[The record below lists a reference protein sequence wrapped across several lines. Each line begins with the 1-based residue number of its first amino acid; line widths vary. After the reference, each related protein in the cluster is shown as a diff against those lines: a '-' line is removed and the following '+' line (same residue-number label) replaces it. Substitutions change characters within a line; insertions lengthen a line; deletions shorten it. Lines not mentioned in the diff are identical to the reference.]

1 MPAVPVRDR
10 YSRTPIVVVNQTHQ
24 KMVRFLGIT
33 SSLVSIVVVVV
44 SLCLIPSQAWG
55 VLVTAQQR
63 TTTRTTK
70 TAVATC
76 LKASSSADDSC
87 DSSVSSSSASSSDT
101 TLSTMASLSSDDE
114 NSNNI
119 AQQKHAIFFPKLC
132 VFDLDACFW
141 DQEMYTM
148 HALPTQTIE
157 GELNGRGRGV
167 VGVRST
173 DPRDPIIRLHAGS
186 LYALQQHYDQAYP
199 GMKVAFASSADTPF
213 AEECARAALK
223 LLQVVPGVTV
233 WDLVVNRDWNGHD
246 INQIGR
252 QPPLLSSNKARS
264 HFPRLRHV
272 TNHTIRYD
280 DMLFFDDCLWG
291 DHCGMVQ
298 TQCREA
304 DTGLGP
310 VTVRTPNGLGRAEW
324 QQGLELFHQRK
335 LAQQ

>member
-1 MPAVPVRDR
+1 
-10 YSRTPIVVVNQTHQ
+10 
-24 KMVRFLGIT
+24 MVRFPVCIIF
-33 SSLVSIVVVVV
+33 VSIVVL
-44 SLCLIPSQAWG
+44 SLCPFPSQAWG
-55 VLVTAQQR
+55 VAVATQQR
-63 TTTRTTK
+63 KEVTTITK
-70 TAVATC
+70 TAEATC
-76 LKASSSADDSC
+76 LKASSSSSSSSSADDSSVF
-87 DSSVSSSSASSSDT
+87 SSVSSFDP
-101 TLSTMASLSSDDE
+101 TLSTMTFSPLSSSE
-114 NSNNI
+114 SNSNCNDDDD
-119 AQQKHAIFFPKLC
+119 QQQQHSIFFPKLC

-148 HALPTQTIE
+148 HALPTQTIT
-157 GELNGRGRGV
+157 GELSNGRGQGV

-186 LYALQQHYDQAYP
+186 LFALQQHYDQAYP

-223 LLQVVPGVTV
+223 LLQVVPGLTV
-233 WDLVVNRDWNGHD
+233 WDLVVNRDWNGQD

-252 QPPLLSSNKARS
+252 QPPYLSSNKARS
-264 HFPRLRHV
+264 HFPRLQQV
-272 TNHTIRYD
+272 TNYTIRYD

-298 TQCREA
+298 TQCRET
-304 DTGLGP
+304 DSGLGP

-335 LAQQ
+335 LAQQQQ